1 MAAAALV
8 TLTQAKDRLRVVIS
22 DEDTDILRMIEEA
35 SAAVV
40 ARVDNADVTD
50 LWLDDASTPREAQA
64 AVLETV
70 LFLYERDTT
79 NSNQLR
85 DDHRGLLPARAERV
99 LYRLI
104 KPALA

>member
-1 MAAAALV
+1 MAAASLV

-22 DEDTDILRMIEEA
+22 DEDADIQRMIEEA

-40 ARVDNADVTD
+40 ARVDNTDVTD

-64 AVLETV
+64 AVLEV
-70 LFLYERDTT
+70 IVFLFERDTM
-79 NSNQLR
+79 SANQQR